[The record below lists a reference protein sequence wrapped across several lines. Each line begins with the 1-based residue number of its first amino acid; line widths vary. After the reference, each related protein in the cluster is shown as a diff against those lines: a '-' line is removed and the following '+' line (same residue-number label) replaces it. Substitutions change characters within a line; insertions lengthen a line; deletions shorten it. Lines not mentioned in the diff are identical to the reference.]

1 MPSDE
6 PPVDDRLRTLE
17 ERLARASAAA
27 ERLAREAGERLT
39 ARAAG
44 DESRPAGPPASGWQ
58 APAADGSSEPDPVDT
73 LVHALRGLLPPDM
86 QERVV
91 EAARELL
98 LALRALIDWAL
109 ERFEARRR
117 TPVAVEDIPID

>member
-1 MPSDE
+1 MPDE
-6 PPVDDRLRTLE
+6 PPVDDHLRTLE

-27 ERLAREAGERLT
+27 EQLAREAGARLT
-39 ARAAG
+39 ARATG
-44 DESRPAGPPASGWQ
+44 EQPAASGTPPAGWQ
-58 APAADGSSEPDPVDT
+58 APASGSVSEPDPVDT
-73 LVHALRGLLPPDM
+73 LAQALRGLLPPDL
-86 QERVV
+86 QQQLI
-91 EAARELL
+91 EAVRELL